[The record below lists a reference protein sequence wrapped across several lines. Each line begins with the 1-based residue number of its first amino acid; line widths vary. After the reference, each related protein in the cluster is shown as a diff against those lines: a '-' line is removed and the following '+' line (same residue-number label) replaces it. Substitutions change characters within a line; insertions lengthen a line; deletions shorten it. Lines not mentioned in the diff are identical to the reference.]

1 MLILF
6 FSLFSLWCVCLR
18 SLGQVSDYVD
28 LCGADVENLVHIF
41 RELCG
46 RLGHFFDICY
56 FLLDVA

>member
-1 MLILF
+1 MHSTYIPRADE
-6 FSLFSLWCVCLR
+6 SCH
-18 SLGQVSDYVD
+18 